1 MEPAR
6 SPFVPA
12 PEHNGKPPPKRSNAR
27 VQQRRGRGEAL
38 PNNEKVHQEAKKIA
52 KEKEEALNQ
61 EIEKLRSELFRQQ
74 EMQQKIIDEKLQE
87 MKAGADRDSTVC
99 SVM

>member
-1 MEPAR
+1 MTLRDLTYTEPSMEPAR

-12 PEHNGKPPPKRSNAR
+12 PERIGKPPPKRSNAR

-52 KEKEEALNQ
+52 KVSRIPPSPPSPRGL
-61 EIEKLRSELFRQQ
+61 L
-74 EMQQKIIDEKLQE
+74 
-87 MKAGADRDSTVC
+87 
-99 SVM
+99 